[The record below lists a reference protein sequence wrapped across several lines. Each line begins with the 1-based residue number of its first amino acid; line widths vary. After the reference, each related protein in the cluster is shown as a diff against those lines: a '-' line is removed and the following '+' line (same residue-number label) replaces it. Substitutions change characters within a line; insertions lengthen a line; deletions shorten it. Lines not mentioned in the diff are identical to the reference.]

1 MKFSAFEVNNID
13 HLLRDAAE
21 GELRLMIAAQVFE
34 PVEHESVVQA
44 VVDRI
49 ETMIVDGVLKGGARL
64 PSEREMSDAFR
75 VSRPKLREALQI
87 LESRNLLT
95 IRHGDGTY
103 IAELTGRA
111 MSPAMLALYARHGEA
126 FHDYLEY
133 RREQEA
139 FATRLAAQRATTADR
154 ERLEAVREDLEAA
167 WKADD
172 REAEWEADARLHSAV
187 VDASHN
193 TTLIHMMASVFDLT
207 RRGIFYNRDL
217 LRSIDG
223 TGRKLLDQHLEI
235 IDAIQAGDPQ
245 RGERAARAH
254 LDFVE
259 QSIHLGRELQRRE
272 QRARMRLN
280 SEG

>member
-1 MKFSAFEVNNID
+1 MA
-13 HLLRDAAE
+13 
-21 GELRLMIAAQVFE
+21 
-34 PVEHESVVQA
+34 
-44 VVDRI
+44 
-49 ETMIVDGVLKGGARL
+49 
-64 PSEREMSDAFR
+64 DAFH
-75 VSRPKLREALQI
+75 VSRPNLREALQV
-87 LESRNLLT
+87 LESRNLVT
-95 IRHGDGTY
+95 VRHGDGTY

-139 FATRLAAQRATTADR
+139 FATRLAAQRATAADK
-154 ERLEAVREDLEAA
+154 ERLAAIRDELRAA
-167 WKADD
+167 WDAQD
-172 REAEWEADARLHSAV
+172 REAEQEADFRLHSAV

-235 IDAIQAGDPQ
+235 IAAIEAGDAALADK
-245 RGERAARAH
+245 AARDH

-259 QSIHLGRELQRRE
+259 QSIRLGRELQRRE
-272 QRARMRLN
+272 RRARMRLN
-280 SEG
+280 SAE

>member
-1 MKFSAFEVNNID
+1 
-13 HLLRDAAE
+13 
-21 GELRLMIAAQVFE
+21 MIAAKVFE

-49 ETMIVDGVLKGGARL
+49 ETMIVDGILKGGARL
-64 PSEREMSDAFR
+64 PSEREMSDAFQ
-75 VSRPKLREALQI
+75 VSRPKLREALQV
-87 LESRNLLT
+87 LESRNLVT

-139 FATRLAAQRATTADR
+139 FSARLAAQRATPADK
-154 ERLEAVREDLEAA
+154 ERLAAIRDDLQIA

-172 REAEWEADARLHSAV
+172 REGEREADARLHSAV

-245 RGERAARAH
+245 RSEKAARDH

-259 QSIHLGRELQRRE
+259 QSIHLGREQQRRE

>member
-1 MKFSAFEVNNID
+1 MDKIE
-13 HLLRDAAE
+13 R
-21 GELRLMIAAQVFE
+21 MIFV
-34 PVEHESVVQA
+34 
-44 VVDRI
+44 
-49 ETMIVDGVLKGGARL
+49 GVLKGGARL
-64 PSEREMSDAFR
+64 PSEREMADAFH
-75 VSRPKLREALQI
+75 VPRPKLREALQV
-87 LESRNLLT
+87 LESRNLVT
-95 IRHGDGTY
+95 VRHGDGTY

-139 FATRLAAQRATTADR
+139 FATRLAAQRATAADK
-154 ERLEAVREDLEAA
+154 ERLAAIRDELRAA
-167 WKADD
+167 WDAQD
-172 REAEWEADARLHSAV
+172 REAEQEADFRLHSAV

-223 TGRKLLDQHLEI
+223 TGRKLQHQHLEI
-235 IDAIQAGDPQ
+235 IAAIEAGDAALADK
-245 RGERAARAH
+245 AARDH

-259 QSIHLGRELQRRE
+259 QSIRLGRELQRRE
-272 QRARMRLN
+272 RRARMRLN
-280 SEG
+280 SAE

>member
-1 MKFSAFEVNNID
+1 
-13 HLLRDAAE
+13 
-21 GELRLMIAAQVFE
+21 MIATAVFE
-34 PVEHESVVQA
+34 PIEHESVAEVI
-44 VVDRI
+44 VDRI
-49 ETMIVDGVLKGGARL
+49 ETMIVDGVLKAGARL
-64 PSEREMSDAFR
+64 PSEREMADAFGI
-75 VSRPKLREALQI
+75 SRPKLREALQI
-87 LESRNLLT
+87 LESRSLVT
-95 IRHGDGTY
+95 VRHGDGTY

-139 FATRLAAQRATTADR
+139 FAARLAAQRATPADR
-154 ERLEAVREDLEAA
+154 ERLSAIRAELQAA
-167 WKADD
+167 WEAGT
-172 REAEWEADARLHSAV
+172 REAEQEADFRLHSAV

-235 IDAIQAGDPQ
+235 IDAIEAGDPA
-245 RGERAARAH
+245 RAERAARAH

-272 QRARMRLN
+272 RRARLRLN
-280 SEG
+280 SVV

>member
-1 MKFSAFEVNNID
+1 MRELFPVDSESTETSLV
-13 HLLRDAAE
+13 LRTED
-21 GELRLMIAAQVFE
+21 GEEFFLSITDE
-34 PVEHESVVQA
+34 
-44 VVDRI
+44 
-49 ETMIVDGVLKGGARL
+49 
-64 PSEREMSDAFR
+64 
-75 VSRPKLREALQI
+75 LREALQV
-87 LESRNLLT
+87 LESRNLVT
-95 IRHGDGTY
+95 VRHGDGTY

-139 FATRLAAQRATTADR
+139 FATRLAAQRATAADK
-154 ERLEAVREDLEAA
+154 ERLAAIRDELRAA
-167 WKADD
+167 WDAQD
-172 REAEWEADARLHSAV
+172 REAEQEADFRLHSAV

-235 IDAIQAGDPQ
+235 IAAIEAGDAALADK
-245 RGERAARAH
+245 AARDH

-259 QSIHLGRELQRRE
+259 QSIRLGREVQRRE
-272 QRARMRLN
+272 RRARMRLN
-280 SEG
+280 SAE